1 MKIVIIGLMLSGL
14 AAAQP
19 APSMQ
24 LQGRHG
30 SVNLGFGADG
40 RPIMDAS
47 GRHGSVSIPGG
58 VNSVGSFRS
67 GDWKNATLTRG
78 AQGELILS
86 DPEQGT
92 ITMERGPVGKTYI
105 QTREGNF
112 TVDNSMLQQLLQG
125 QDPLQMQLQ
134 GR

>member
-1 MKIVIIGLMLSGL
+1 MKIVIIGLLLSGL

-40 RPIMDAS
+40 RPTMDAN
-47 GRHGSVSIPGG
+47 GQG

-86 DPEQGT
+86 DPNQGS

-112 TVDNSMLQQLLQG
+112 TVDNSVLQQLLQG